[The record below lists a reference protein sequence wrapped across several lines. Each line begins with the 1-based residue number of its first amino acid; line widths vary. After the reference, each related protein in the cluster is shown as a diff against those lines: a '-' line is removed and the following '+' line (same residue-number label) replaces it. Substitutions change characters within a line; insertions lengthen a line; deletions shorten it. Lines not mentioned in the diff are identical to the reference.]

1 MGTPESAVMLTA
13 GIIMFSMVLGFGS
26 ILIQAPMVAG
36 LEMIGVRRSVD
47 LPISVKSVFNYF
59 KYFLPLALTWLIMS
73 ILVMLGFLLLV
84 IPGIYL
90 AVATFFA
97 LQLVAD
103 RQLGPWQA
111 IKTSIKATTHNWFP
125 IFLILLALSL
135 IMAVSCIPLGIGLI
149 WTLPLLFI
157 AKGILYRNI
166 FGVVESE

>member
-1 MGTPESAVMLTA
+1 
-13 GIIMFSMVLGFGS
+13 
-26 ILIQAPMVAG
+26 
-36 LEMIGVRRSVD
+36 
-47 LPISVKSVFNYF
+47 
-59 KYFLPLALTWLIMS
+59 MS